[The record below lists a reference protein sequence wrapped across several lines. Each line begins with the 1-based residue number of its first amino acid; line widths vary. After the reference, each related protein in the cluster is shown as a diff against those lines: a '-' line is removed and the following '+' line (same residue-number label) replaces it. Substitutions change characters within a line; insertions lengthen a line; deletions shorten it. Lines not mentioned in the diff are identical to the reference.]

1 MGALALLY
9 GVVVYVLFFAA
20 FLYFI
25 PFIGGSMLAFVDA
38 PRTLDWGNVSGGNA
52 ALVDIGLLLLFA
64 VQHSVMAR
72 RSFKKIWTK
81 IVAPSIERSTYVLAT
96 TAVLIFMYVE
106 WQPIPTLVWNIGPG
120 FWSAVL
126 TALFFAGIVIVFI
139 ATFLINHFELFG
151 LQQVWHRFRG
161 SAVPAPVFRTP
172 LFYKFVRHPIY
183 LGFLLA
189 FWSTP
194 TMTVGHL
201 LFAGVWTGYIFIA
214 IGYEER
220 DLVRHFGQAYVD
232 YMSRVPTIIPFTTW
246 S

>member
-1 MGALALLY
+1 MRALALLY
-9 GVVVYVLFFAA
+9 GVAVYFLFFAA

-25 PFIGGSMLAFVDA
+25 PFIGGDMLAFVGA
-38 PRTLDWGNVSGGNA
+38 PRTLDFGNISGGGA
-52 ALVDIGLLLLFA
+52 ALIDIGLLLLFA

-72 RSFKKIWTK
+72 RSFKKVWTK
-81 IVAPSIERSTYVLAT
+81 LIPHAIERSTYVLAT
-96 TAVLIFMYVE
+96 TAVLIFMYIE
-106 WQPIPTLVWNIGPG
+106 WQPLPNIVWQVGPG

-126 TALFFAGIVIVFI
+126 TALFFAGIAIVFI
-139 ATFLINHFELFG
+139 STFLLNHFELFG
-151 LQQVWHRFRG
+151 LQQVWHAFRG
-161 SAVPAPVFRTP
+161 TPVPAPVFRTP
-172 LFYKFVRHPIY
+172 LFYKLVRHPIY
-183 LGFLLA
+183 LGFVLA

-201 LFAGVWTGYIFIA
+201 LFAAIWTAYIFVA

-220 DLVRHFGQAYVD
+220 DLMRHFGQTYVD

>member
-96 TAVLIFMYVE
+96 TAVLIFMYFE

>member
-96 TAVLIFMYVE
+96 TAVLIFMYFE

-220 DLVRHFGQAYVD
+220 DLMRHFGQAYVD